1 MKRCI
6 PCSLINGI
14 EVMITKF
21 LKCFPAILTVA
32 LSSEVMAMDTDKT
45 EKTKRDGLRAL
56 LEIKFHFTWAT
67 Q

>member
-21 LKCFPAILTVA
+21 LKCFPAILSIA

-45 EKTKRDGLRAL
+45 EKTKR
-56 LEIKFHFTWAT
+56 AT
-67 Q
+67 DYELY